1 MGRTSFAVN
10 IITSSIYLREEFS
23 LRFLFYF
30 TTVGLGVI
38 RNKDVSLYDCE
49 VDVYVCVCVCV
60 VVGKRNDSLVNG
72 PVHLTKLLI

>member
-38 RNKDVSLYDCE
+38 RIKNVSLYDCE
-49 VDVYVCVCVCV
+49 VDVYVCVCV
-60 VVGKRNDSLVNG
+60 VVGKRIDSLVNG